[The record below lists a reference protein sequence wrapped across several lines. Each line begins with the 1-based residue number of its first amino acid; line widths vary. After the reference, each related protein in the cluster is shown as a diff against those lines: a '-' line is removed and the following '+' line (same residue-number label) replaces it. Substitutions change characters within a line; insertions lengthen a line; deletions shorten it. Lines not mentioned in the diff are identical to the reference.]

1 MSFNV
6 DKISQGLSLQYAEK
20 IKEKKSNFKNI
31 NNKKVVSAD
40 YNGNSAYKQL
50 SEGLSAKEK
59 KHKVDTVVFKENYF
73 LDRKYIQSIY
83 DNNNAQE
90 QALFLE
96 SLEKRRTELNAYI
109 VTGSKAHSERITA
122 ELKRINEIIHYF
134 QPVIKKLVDN
144 GVMQENSKSSE
155 NALFRID

>member
-109 VTGSKAHSERITA
+109 VTGSKAHSEKITA

-134 QPVIKKLVDN
+134 QPVIKNLIDN
-144 GVMQENSKSSE
+144 GVMQENSKSS
-155 NALFRID
+155 NLFRID

>member
-1 MSFNV
+1 MAYNN
-6 DKISQGLSLQYAEK
+6 DKILTGLNCKYSEK

-31 NNKKVVSAD
+31 NNKEVANSD
-40 YNGNSAYKQL
+40 YNGNTAYKKL

-59 KHKVDTVVFKENYF
+59 KHKVDTVVFKEDYF

-109 VTGSKAHSERITA
+109 ITGSKAHADRITG
-122 ELKRINEIIHYF
+122 ELKRINEIMDYF
-134 QPVIKKLVDN
+134 KPVIKKLVAN
-144 GVMQENSKSSE
+144 GVMQENNKG
-155 NALFRID
+155 NALFKID

>member
-1 MSFNV
+1 MSFDNSKILTGLNV
-6 DKISQGLSLQYAEK
+6 NYSEK
-20 IKEKKSNFKNI
+20 IKEKKPQYKAVNNNNI
-31 NNKKVVSAD
+31 VSAD
-40 YNGNSAYKQL
+40 YNGNTSYKKL

-59 KHKVDTVVFKENYF
+59 KHKVDNVVFKEDYF

-109 VTGSKAHSERITA
+109 LTGSKAHADRITS
-122 ELKRINEIIHYF
+122 ELKRIDEIMDYF
-134 QPVIKKLVDN
+134 KPVIKKLVTG
-144 GVMQENSKSSE
+144 GVMQENNKGNK
-155 NALFRID
+155 NALFKID